1 MENNCICCGE
11 PIADDIK
18 ICAACENLHSAER
31 AAIRDFA
38 NRLLKAKFYV
48 DCSFCEGRR
57 HVEEAVS
64 VGTIEQVR
72 DGMIKELTYDK

>member
-1 MENNCICCGE
+1 MENSCVCCGE
-11 PIADDIK
+11 PITDDMK
-18 ICAACENLHSAER
+18 ICKTCESLHSAER

-38 NRLLKAKFYV
+38 NRLLKARFRV
-48 DCSFCEGRR
+48 DSSFCEGRR
-57 HVEEAVS
+57 HIEEAVS